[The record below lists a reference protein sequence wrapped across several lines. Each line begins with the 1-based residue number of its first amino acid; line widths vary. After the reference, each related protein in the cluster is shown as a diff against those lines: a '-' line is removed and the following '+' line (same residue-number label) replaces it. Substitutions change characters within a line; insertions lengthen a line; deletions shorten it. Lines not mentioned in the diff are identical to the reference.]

1 MALLTITKLTKT
13 YGLQTVLNAV
23 SLTVNAGERLG
34 LVGANGVGKSTLLKI
49 ITGQIAADDG
59 AVSLAPGMSLGYLPQ
74 VFTGFDDQPL
84 AQMIAASL
92 AEIHALETQM
102 RDLEAEMSRRSGAE
116 LDAVVAAY
124 GEISEQFERRGGY
137 DLDYRVQ
144 AVLSGLGVDHLPGE
158 QPFGTLSGGERARV
172 GLALLLLRAPDVLL
186 LDEPTNHLDFT
197 ALDWLEHYL
206 SAYNGAILVVSHDRE
221 FLNRT
226 VTAIIEIDEQA
237 RQTKRYSGDYD
248 TYHRAKVQERHQWEA
263 DYARQQEEI
272 ATLQLEAKETARRN
286 NNYRPH
292 TDADKFIRNAKIAQH
307 DTTVSKR
314 VRLAEEKLRRIL
326 ENPVPPPPVPLRFDP
341 RLNPEALQARL
352 PLVASNLTRS
362 FDGRRILDGVSFT
375 VGLTSRILLAG
386 PNGTGKSTLLKLLLG
401 LDRPDAGE
409 VIRNPAARI
418 GYLDQQMG
426 NFGSAATLY
435 EAFAHGLEG
444 SAQQFITMLIR
455 SGLFRYE
462 DMEKPVSGLSSGQRR
477 KLQIARLIFGRANLL
492 ILDEPTNDVSFDV
505 LEGLEAALHDFP
517 GPVIAASHDRRFMQ
531 HFGGEIWTL
540 IDGRLV
546 KFLDGYEAY
555 TAAQAA
561 LSLG

>member
-1 MALLTITKLTKT
+1 MAVLTITKLTKT

-23 SLTVNAGERLG
+23 SLTVNVGERLG

-59 AVSLAPGMSLGYLPQ
+59 AVSAGQGVSLGYLPQ

-84 AQMIAASL
+84 AQMIEASL
-92 AEIHALETQM
+92 AEVRALETQM
-102 RDLEAEMSRRSGAE
+102 RDLEAAMAERSGAE

-144 AVLSGLGVDHLPGE
+144 AVLSGLGVDHLPRE
-158 QPFGTLSGGERARV
+158 QRFGTLSGGERARV

-197 ALDWLEHYL
+197 ALDWLERYL
-206 SAYNGAILVVSHDRE
+206 SAYGGAILVVSHDRE

-226 VTAIIEIDEQA
+226 VTAIVEIDEQT
-237 RQTKRYSGDYD
+237 RQIKRYSGDYD
-248 TYHRAKVQERHQWEA
+248 TYHRAKVQERHKWET

-272 ATLQLEAKETARRN
+272 ATLQLEARETARGN
-286 NNYRPH
+286 NNYRTH
-292 TDADKFIRNAKIAQH
+292 TDADKYIRNFKIAQH

-326 ENPVPPPPVPLRFDP
+326 ENPIPPPPVPLRFDP

-362 FDGRRILDGVSFT
+362 FDGRRVLDGVSFT
-375 VGLTSRILLAG
+375 VGLNSRILLAG
-386 PNGTGKSTLLKLLLG
+386 PNGTGKSTLLKVLLG

-418 GYLDQQMG
+418 GYLDQQTG
-426 NFGSAATLY
+426 DFGSAQTLY
-435 EAFAHGLEG
+435 EAFAQGLEG
-444 SAQQFITMLIR
+444 SAQHFITMLIR

-462 DMEKPVSGLSSGQRR
+462 DMQKPVSGLSSGQRR

-505 LEGLEAALHDFP
+505 LEGLEAALRDFP

-546 KFLDGYEAY
+546 KFLDGYAAY
-555 TAAQAA
+555 SAAQAA
-561 LSLG
+561 LAVG